1 MGSGFANLS
10 NPVEKMRKNKSLRF
24 ADSYLRKTCR
34 HRLAHTPTFSGSGKR
49 RKSIL
54 SSVRFCPQRH
64 KNSMT
69 DVQKRPKQKDAG
81 ILDSPEKNSSMLKH
95 CQTRLF
101 CSKLSIRST
110 YIIAH
115 LSKKGNGNR
124 WRSAGIFAALR
135 DQAGTEKPSNL
146 PEPVESSEFTTPFRQ
161 ADMQDGAPPPFQRI
175 AVRSIF
181 VKAKNDKNTRQTVFN
196 SAGVL
201 IMNVWY
207 TIRGS
212 NPGHPD

>member
-1 MGSGFANLS
+1 
-10 NPVEKMRKNKSLRF
+10 
-24 ADSYLRKTCR
+24 
-34 HRLAHTPTFSGSGKR
+34 
-49 RKSIL
+49 
-54 SSVRFCPQRH
+54 
-64 KNSMT
+64 MT

-95 CQTRLF
+95 CSTRLF

-146 PEPVESSEFTTPFRQ
+146 PGPAVWHKSTQRWSNSSPNMWIFTILNAFHSKTILPRLKV
-161 ADMQDGAPPPFQRI
+161 GARPSLLCLFYDRTYI
-175 AVRSIF
+175 SSVR
-181 VKAKNDKNTRQTVFN
+181 
-196 SAGVL
+196 
-201 IMNVWY
+201 
-207 TIRGS
+207 
-212 NPGHPD
+212 